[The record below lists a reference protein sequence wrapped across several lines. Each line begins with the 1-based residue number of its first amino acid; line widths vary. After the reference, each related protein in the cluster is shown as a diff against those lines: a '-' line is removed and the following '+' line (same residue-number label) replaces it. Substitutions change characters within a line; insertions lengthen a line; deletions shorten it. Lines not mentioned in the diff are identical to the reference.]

1 MIARKKLLE
10 QQTNDKI
17 NIINLK
23 KNKVKENII
32 LDFRLKQIDE
42 TRNFPL
48 EEIKHND
55 LMNEKHK
62 NVCRALN
69 YFEHFLVF
77 ACAVSLCALLLSV
90 GVLARTESS
99 AVGL

>member
-1 MIARKKLLE
+1 
-10 QQTNDKI
+10 
-17 NIINLK
+17 
-23 KNKVKENII
+23 
-32 LDFRLKQIDE
+32 
-42 TRNFPL
+42 
-48 EEIKHND
+48 
-55 LMNEKHK
+55 MNEKHK

-77 ACAVSLCALLLSV
+77 ACAVSLCTLLLSV